1 MRCAVVAL
9 LFLAACRR
17 DPATSTGT
25 AASRPS
31 PHATASLPGRSAQI
45 SDDELVAYTRWQ
57 RDYMDLFRRHWDE
70 QEAAARDPGGALL
83 RREEIEARVAEVVAR
98 QVPVMK
104 DHMERVPLKGEKAEL
119 VAEALGGIFH
129 FQSAA
134 QGFAL
139 VIRRDEVRLES
150 ARRRFGA
157 NVIDGIVARE
167 PLILDALQRP

>member
-1 MRCAVVAL
+1 VVVVLAVL
-9 LFLAACRR
+9 LAACRR
-17 DPATSTGT
+17 DAATE
-25 AASRPS
+25 SRPGS
-31 PHATASLPGRSAQI
+31 NPPRSGASAPSSGQASSF
-45 SDDELVAYTRWQ
+45 SDEELVAFTRWQ